1 VEGAVANATDA
12 DQTRAD
18 DEKEFSSASR
28 RKHRP
33 EQGVADDNDAGDEAA
48 EREPS

>member
-1 VEGAVANATDA
+1 MPPTQIRPEPTTKRNSLPPAGANIG
-12 DQTRAD
+12 
-18 DEKEFSSASR
+18 
-28 RKHRP
+28 P